1 MDFIN
6 PKKRQY
12 HKLQLIIGYVLI
24 SIMILL
30 MALILLYQARGY
42 GFGKNGQII
51 QNGLIFVSSTP
62 APANITLSGV
72 LNGATTNAKL
82 ELPAGQYK
90 LELTKAGYHPWV
102 RIVDVDGGSVEYF
115 EYPFL
120 FPTTVKTTV
129 VQQFSAQPTL
139 FTQTPDQHWLLVQD
153 STNQNNFFDY
163 DLSNPSKV
171 VSSATSL
178 SLPDGLI
185 TIPVSGGAQSWQVIG
200 WSKDDQHV
208 LLEHFYQGGQEYILF
223 DRLTPADSINLTKSL
238 NLNSTAQLSLIDGKY
253 NQYYIYDPATTTIDS
268 ETLSSLQPA
277 LVESHVLAYS
287 SNGSNTIIYITSQ
300 NSPADDV
307 NVDVLQSGTNYVI
320 RQLPANSTY
329 LLDIDQYA
337 SNWYI
342 AAAATTDNEVYVYK
356 NPMSDIVSNPNE
368 PLVPAYI
375 LKVTAPNYLSFSDN
389 FQFVMAE
396 NGSAIAVYDAQNQ
409 KSYTYQLSVSIP
421 ATQHAYWMN
430 SDLLYA
436 TANNIVSVFDYDGTN
451 QHTLQP
457 TLSGGLVMF
466 DPTYKWAYTL
476 TTTPPA
482 PAGSQVPTAMPY
494 GLTSTAL
501 RIPADQ

>member
-51 QNGLIFVSSTP
+51 QNGLIYVSSTP
-62 APANITLSGV
+62 NPANITLNGV
-72 LNGATTNAKL
+72 LNGATTNARL

-90 LELTKAGYHPWV
+90 LELSKTGYHPWI

-120 FPTTVKTTV
+120 FPITVKTTV
-129 VQQFSAQPTL
+129 VQQFSTQPTL

-153 STNQNNFFDY
+153 PTNQNNFFDY

-171 VSSATSL
+171 VSSVTTL
-178 SLPDGLI
+178 SLPDGMV
-185 TIPVSGGAQSWQVIG
+185 TIPASGSTQSWQVIG
-200 WSKDDQHV
+200 WSNDNQHV
-208 LLEHFYQGGQEYILF
+208 LLEHIYQGGQEYILF
-223 DRLTPADSINLTKSL
+223 DRITPANSINLTKSL
-238 NLNSTAQLSLIDGKY
+238 NLNSTTQLSLLDGKY
-253 NQYYIYDPATTTIDS
+253 DQYYLYDSAAATINS
-268 ETLSSLQPA
+268 ETLSGLQPT

-287 SNGSNTIIYITSQ
+287 SSGSSTITYITSQ
-300 NSPADDV
+300 NAPTNVV
-307 NVDVLQSGTNYVI
+307 NVDVLQGGTNSVI

-329 LLDIDQYA
+329 LLNSAKYA
-337 SNWYI
+337 GNWYI

-356 NPMSDIVSNPNE
+356 NPMSDIASNPSE

-389 FQFVMAE
+389 FQFIMAE
-396 NGSAIAVYDAQNQ
+396 NGSAIAVYDSLTQ
-409 KSYTYQLSVSIP
+409 KSYTYQLSYSIP
-421 ATQHAYWMN
+421 ATQHAYWIN
-430 SDLLYA
+430 DDLLYT
-436 TANNIVSVFDYDGTN
+436 TANNVVSVFDYDGTN
-451 QHTLQP
+451 QQTLQP
-457 TLSGGLVMF
+457 SLSGSMVMF
-466 DPTYKWAYTL
+466 DSAYKWAYAL
-476 TTTPPA
+476 TTTPTLSTSFQPI
-482 PAGSQVPTAMPY
+482 TTLPY
-494 GLTSTAL
+494 ELTSTAL